1 MRNKA
6 PIVYVP
12 LTGGLGNQLFQ
23 FAAALS
29 LENRKIHLL
38 TKLGRPRLNSE
49 NLPAIV
55 SFTLPR
61 NVNLFH
67 EKFSSSFLTRV
78 YGYVLRTGISPRDW
92 ENSALVKK
100 LTILSAN
107 LILSTRYRNFLK
119 LGRSSGVGY
128 SEISPNINMTIGYF
142 QTYRFAQLPHVNSD
156 LKALKFA
163 QQSDVIEKYT
173 KLSKDEAPIVVHMR
187 SGDYLVESSF
197 GIPSEEYYRSAI
209 QKLVSEFPDSKIW
222 LFSDDPVQAQRKFPK
237 ELEQKLRLVE
247 EVETDPAAILECMR
261 FGVAYVIANSTFSWW
276 GAFLSH
282 TANPS
287 VIFPSPW
294 FQGIDDPIDLT
305 PDTWISNPSF

>member
-1 MRNKA
+1 MRNKV
-6 PIVYVP
+6 PIIYVP

-29 LENRKIHLL
+29 LENRRIHLL
-38 TKLGRPRLNSE
+38 AKLGRPRLNFE
-49 NLPAIV
+49 NLPAIF

-61 NVNLFH
+61 NANLFH
-67 EKFSSSFLTRV
+67 EKFSSSFLTKV

-92 ENSALVKK
+92 EKYALIKK

-107 LILSTRYRNFLK
+107 LILSTRYRYFLK

-128 SEISPNINMTIGYF
+128 SEISPKINMIIGYF
-142 QTYRFAQLPHVNSD
+142 QTYRFAQLPHVNSE
-156 LKALKFA
+156 LKALRFA
-163 QQSDVIEKYT
+163 QQSDVVEKYT
-173 KLSKDEAPIVVHMR
+173 KLSIDEAPIVVHMR
-187 SGDYLVESSF
+187 LGDYLVENSF

-209 QKLVSEFPDSKIW
+209 HKLVAEFPDSKIW
-222 LFSDDPVQAQRKFPK
+222 LFSDDPVEARKKFPK
-237 ELEQKLRLVE
+237 ELEHKLRLVE
-247 EVETDPAAILECMR
+247 EIETDPAAILECMR

-276 GAFLSH
+276 GAYLSH

-294 FQGIDDPIDLT
+294 FQGMDDPIDLT